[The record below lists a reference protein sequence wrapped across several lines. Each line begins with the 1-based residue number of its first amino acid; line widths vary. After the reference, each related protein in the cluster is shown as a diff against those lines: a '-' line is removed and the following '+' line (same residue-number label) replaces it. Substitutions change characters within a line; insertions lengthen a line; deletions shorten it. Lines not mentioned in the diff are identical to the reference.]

1 MARSAS
7 IIGLARL
14 ERKLKRMPEIAKAT
28 IKQAMEQGA
37 NEIVEMMRSLVAKDS
52 GDLRDS
58 IGWTWGKKPKYAQA
72 LAVAKS
78 SLAGDLTITIYAGNS
93 KVRYAHLVEFGAAP
107 HVVGGMF
114 MGANH
119 PGMKAQPFF
128 FVSWRANRKTVKS
141 RIRRAITKAAKQVAA
156 NGSSS

>member
-1 MARSAS
+1 MARGAT
-7 IIGLARL
+7 ILGLARL
-14 ERKLKRMPEIAKAT
+14 ERKLKRMPEVAKAT

-37 NEIVEMMRSLVAKDS
+37 NEIVDMMKSLAPVDN

-72 LAVAKS
+72 IAVAKS
-78 SLAGDLTITIYAGNS
+78 SLADDLTITIYAGNS
-93 KVRYAHLVEFGAAP
+93 KVRYAHLVEFGTAP

-114 MGANH
+114 KGAQH
-119 PGMKAQPFF
+119 PGTKAQPFF
-128 FVSWRANRKTVKS
+128 FVSWRANQKKVKS
-141 RIRRAITKAAKQVAA
+141 RVRRAITKAAKQVAA